1 MIRTWRDKK
10 GWKSTA
16 GTLPSAVKSAL
27 TILGT
32 WATHQ
37 KHELTEVI
45 MEAKMSQ
52 EQPIPEFIANRIE
65 EIRQQWEALS
75 EAERIAIGHIRIN
88 MIPCGVVVVDRLEDT
103 RGKAP
108 GGLRM

>member
-16 GTLPSAVKSAL
+16 GTLPAAVKGAL
-27 TILGT
+27 TTLGT
-32 WATHQ
+32 WAANQ

-52 EQPIPEFIANRIE
+52 ELPIPEFIASRIE

-75 EAERIAIGHIRIN
+75 EAERIAIGHVRIN
-88 MIPCGVVVVDRLEDT
+88 VIPCGVVVVDRLEDT

-108 GGLRM
+108 AGLRM